1 MLLSVEDLKV
11 SFKTNLG
18 EVQAVQGVSFNL
30 EEGETIAIVGES
42 GCGKS
47 AMAHSIMKLIPT
59 PPGCIAGGQI
69 FFDGQDLLLKNEK
82 EMRKIRGGNIA
93 MIFQESVTSLNPTLK
108 IGSQILEALKKR
120 GEIPAAEQRQR
131 AMEMFSMAGLPD
143 PVRIFKQY
151 PHQLS
156 GGMRQRVMIAIA
168 LAGNPRLLIADEPTT
183 ALDVTIQ
190 AQIMELLHEL
200 RHNTGKSIILIT
212 HDLGLAAGFASRVMV
227 MYAGKIVENGT
238 ARDIFYHPGH
248 PYTRGLLA
256 AVPRPGQER
265 LSPIPGRSPDL
276 INPPQGCAFWPRC
289 GQAMLICQQSQPP
302 ETIISDLHR
311 VRCWLAHH
319 HAVGSY

>member
-1 MLLSVEDLKV
+1 
-11 SFKTNLG
+11 
-18 EVQAVQGVSFNL
+18 
-30 EEGETIAIVGES
+30 
-42 GCGKS
+42 
-47 AMAHSIMKLIPT
+47 
-59 PPGCIAGGQI
+59 
-69 FFDGQDLLLKNEK
+69 
-82 EMRKIRGGNIA
+82 
-93 MIFQESVTSLNPTLK
+93 
-108 IGSQILEALKKR
+108 
-120 GEIPAAEQRQR
+120 
-131 AMEMFSMAGLPD
+131 PD
-143 PVRIFKQY
+143 PVKIFKQY

-190 AQIMELLHEL
+190 AQIMELLQEL

-227 MYAGKIVENGT
+227 MYAGRIVESGT

-265 LSPIPGRSPDL
+265 LSPIPGRPPDL
-276 INPPQGCAFWPRC
+276 INLPQGCAFWPRC

-302 ETIISDLHR
+302 ETTLSGFHR
-311 VRCWLAHH
+311 VRCWLAHGH
-319 HAVGSY
+319 TVGSY